1 MSADA
6 PFGALPAA
14 LAAAAA
20 AVLAVDQ
27 VVQDEHEQEKEAR
40 RRSHGSWET
49 SLYDVSTEGNNIIPV
64 CHLQRDISGQ

>member
-1 MSADA
+1 MQSHSPRLETVSADA

-27 VVQDEHEQEKEAR
+27 VVQDENEQEEEAR
-40 RRSHGSWET
+40 WRPHGCCET
-49 SLYDVSTEGNNIIPV
+49 SLYDVSTEG
-64 CHLQRDISGQ
+64 